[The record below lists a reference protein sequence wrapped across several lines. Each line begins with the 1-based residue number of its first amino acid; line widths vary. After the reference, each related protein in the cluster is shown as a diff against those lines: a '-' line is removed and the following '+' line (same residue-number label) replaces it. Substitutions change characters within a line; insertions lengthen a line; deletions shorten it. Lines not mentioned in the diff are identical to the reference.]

1 MVAPA
6 VHRVFGSD
14 VASPACVQPFAFD
27 EKKESRV
34 FKPHGQSRSDAKI
47 RPWFP
52 RGIPVIGEGAHA
64 HDPGCRRSLHEHY
77 SARLSF
83 TRRSVDFAFD
93 RGLAELHSAPVARV
107 RQTNRGAHDAGPV
120 ARFNQ
125 TRRARPAPD
134 PERVRQSRLYRQGA
148 RHGAGHDQ
156 EPGGT
161 KSRVKPPETDPAFEV
176 SLRPPMF
183 SEFTGQVKV
192 CERLELL
199 VEAAKKRG
207 DVLEHILLSG
217 PPGLGKT
224 TLANI
229 IANAMGVNVKNT
241 SGPVIEKAGELAGL
255 LTSLER
261 GDVLFIAE
269 IHRLQPTIEEY
280 LYPAMEDYRLDII
293 IDQGPQAR
301 SLRLQL
307 PKFTL
312 VGATT
317 RAGMVS
323 APLRSRFGMTAR
335 LDYYAAEEMQR
346 IIIRSARLLGVE
358 IDPAGAA
365 EIAARARG
373 TPRTANNLLRWV
385 RDYVQVKAEGKIT
398 AQLADRALAMLEI
411 DRDGF
416 DQWDKRII
424 EALIHKFNG
433 GPVGLNS
440 LAVAI
445 GEEAGT
451 IEEVNEPYLIMEGYI
466 KSKPQRRV
474 ATANAYH
481 KLGLKPPASA
491 QAELL

>member
-1 MVAPA
+1 M
-6 VHRVFGSD
+6 
-14 VASPACVQPFAFD
+14 
-27 EKKESRV
+27 
-34 FKPHGQSRSDAKI
+34 
-47 RPWFP
+47 
-52 RGIPVIGEGAHA
+52 
-64 HDPGCRRSLHEHY
+64 
-77 SARLSF
+77 
-83 TRRSVDFAFD
+83 
-93 RGLAELHSAPVARV
+93 
-107 RQTNRGAHDAGPV
+107 N
-120 ARFNQ
+120 
-125 TRRARPAPD
+125 
-134 PERVRQSRLYRQGA
+134 
-148 RHGAGHDQ
+148 
-156 EPGGT
+156 
-161 KSRVKPPETDPAFEV
+161 PPELDPAFEV

-224 TLANI
+224 TLAHI
-229 IANAMGVNVKNT
+229 IANAMGVKVKNT

-255 LTSLER
+255 LTSLEK
-261 GDVLFIAE
+261 GDVLFIDE

-312 VGATT
+312 IGATT

-335 LDYYAAEEMQR
+335 LDYYQADEMQR
-346 IIIRSARLLGVE
+346 IITRSAGLLGVE
-358 IDPAGAA
+358 IDTAGSA
-365 EIAARARG
+365 EIAARTRG
-373 TPRTANNLLRWV
+373 TPRTSNNLLRWV
-385 RDYVQVKAEGKIT
+385 RDYAQVKADGRIT
-398 AQLADRALAMLEI
+398 AELADRALTMLEI

-416 DQWDKRII
+416 DQWDKRVI

-451 IEEVNEPYLIMEGYI
+451 LEEVNEPYLIMEGYI
-466 KSKPQRRV
+466 KRTPQGRV
-474 ATANAYH
+474 AMPAAYR
-481 KLGLKPPASA
+481 KLGLKPPVGP
-491 QAELL
+491 QNELFGL

>member
-1 MVAPA
+1 MPLM
-6 VHRVFGSD
+6 
-14 VASPACVQPFAFD
+14 
-27 EKKESRV
+27 
-34 FKPHGQSRSDAKI
+34 KPS
-47 RPWFP
+47 
-52 RGIPVIGEGAHA
+52 
-64 HDPGCRRSLHEHY
+64 
-77 SARLSF
+77 
-83 TRRSVDFAFD
+83 
-93 RGLAELHSAPVARV
+93 
-107 RQTNRGAHDAGPV
+107 
-120 ARFNQ
+120 
-125 TRRARPAPD
+125 
-134 PERVRQSRLYRQGA
+134 
-148 RHGAGHDQ
+148 
-156 EPGGT
+156 EP
-161 KSRVKPPETDPAFEV
+161 DPAFEI

-192 CERLELL
+192 CERIELL

-217 PPGLGKT
+217 PPRLGKT
-224 TLANI
+224 TLAYI
-229 IANAMGVNVKNT
+229 IANAMGVSIKNT

-255 LTSLER
+255 LTSLEK
-261 GDVLFIAE
+261 GDVLFIDE

-312 VGATT
+312 IGATT

-335 LDYYAAEEMQR
+335 LDYYTADEMQK
-346 IIIRSARLLGVE
+346 IIMRSARLFGAD
-358 IDPAGAA
+358 IDAAGAA

-385 RDYVQVKAEGKIT
+385 RDYVQVKAQGKIT
-398 AQLADRALAMLEI
+398 GDLADKALAMLEI

-424 EALIHKFNG
+424 ETLIHKFNG
-433 GPVGLNS
+433 GAVGLNS
-440 LAVAI
+440 LACPI
-445 GEEAGT
+445 GEGAGT
-451 IEEVNEPYLIMEGYI
+451 LEEVNEPYLIMEGYI
-466 KSKPQRRV
+466 KRTPQGRV
-474 ATANAYH
+474 ATANAYR
-481 KLGLKPPASA
+481 KLGLKPPAGA

>member
-1 MVAPA
+1 MSTVAI
-6 VHRVFGSD
+6 
-14 VASPACVQPFAFD
+14 
-27 EKKESRV
+27 
-34 FKPHGQSRSDAKI
+34 KPL
-47 RPWFP
+47 
-52 RGIPVIGEGAHA
+52 E
-64 HDPGCRRSLHEHY
+64 
-77 SARLSF
+77 
-83 TRRSVDFAFD
+83 
-93 RGLAELHSAPVARV
+93 
-107 RQTNRGAHDAGPV
+107 
-120 ARFNQ
+120 
-125 TRRARPAPD
+125 PD
-134 PERVRQSRLYRQGA
+134 PS
-148 RHGAGHDQ
+148 
-156 EPGGT
+156 
-161 KSRVKPPETDPAFEV
+161 FEV

-192 CERLELL
+192 CERLAVL

-224 TLANI
+224 TLAHI

-255 LTSLER
+255 LTSLEK
-261 GDVLFIAE
+261 GDVLFIDE

-312 VGATT
+312 IGATT

-335 LDYYAAEEMQR
+335 LDYYTAEEMHK
-346 IIIRSARLLGVE
+346 IITRSASLLEVE
-358 IDPAGAA
+358 IDSAGAA
-365 EIAARARG
+365 EIAARTRG

-385 RDYVQVKAEGKIT
+385 RDYVQVKADGRIT
-398 AQLADRALAMLEI
+398 ADLADRALAMLEI

-451 IEEVNEPYLIMEGYI
+451 LEEVNEPYLIMEGYI
-466 KSKPQRRV
+466 KRTPQGRV
-474 ATANAYH
+474 AMPAAYL
-481 KLGLKPPASA
+481 KLGLRPPAGS
-491 QAELL
+491 QTELFGS

>member
-1 MVAPA
+1 M
-6 VHRVFGSD
+6 
-14 VASPACVQPFAFD
+14 
-27 EKKESRV
+27 
-34 FKPHGQSRSDAKI
+34 
-47 RPWFP
+47 
-52 RGIPVIGEGAHA
+52 
-64 HDPGCRRSLHEHY
+64 
-77 SARLSF
+77 
-83 TRRSVDFAFD
+83 
-93 RGLAELHSAPVARV
+93 
-107 RQTNRGAHDAGPV
+107 
-120 ARFNQ
+120 
-125 TRRARPAPD
+125 
-134 PERVRQSRLYRQGA
+134 
-148 RHGAGHDQ
+148 
-156 EPGGT
+156 
-161 KSRVKPPETDPAFEV
+161 KPPETDPAFEV

-255 LTSLER
+255 LTSLEK
-261 GDVLFIAE
+261 GDVLFIDE

-301 SLRLQL
+301 SLRLNL

-323 APLRSRFGMTAR
+323 SPLRSRFGMTAR
-335 LDYYAAEEMQR
+335 LDYYSADEMQK
-346 IIIRSARLLGVE
+346 IILRSASLLGVE
-358 IDPAGAA
+358 IDAQGAA
-365 EIAARARG
+365 EVAARSRG
-373 TPRTANNLLRWV
+373 TPRTANNLLRWT
-385 RDYVQVKAEGKIT
+385 RDYVQVKADGKIT
-398 AQLADRALAMLEI
+398 ADLADKALAMLEI

-424 EALIHKFNG
+424 ETLIHKFNG
-433 GPVGLNS
+433 GALGLSS
-440 LAVAI
+440 LAVGGGG
-445 GEEAGT
+445 GEGT
-451 IEEVNEPYLIMEGYI
+451 VEVESGAEPVMLGSI
-466 KSKPQRRV
+466 KRTAQGRV
-474 ATANAYH
+474 AMPNAYR
-481 KLGLKPPASA
+481 KLGLKV
-491 QAELL
+491 